1 MPLAYYRL
9 SPTMFVR
16 LMITI
21 WTAYIVAFVPNYQKT
36 AYQNTP
42 ARNYGY
48 YDGYDEDN
56 AGYPAGH
63 GYPVINSAKDA
74 QLYDNYV
81 IEIDVADLEGTNRYK
96 DNVIG
101 KKVYRGP
108 FVRAINNNLSDYG
121 IGQYYIATLESG
133 EKIILFLDDTA
144 LDLPKSGK
152 VILPVGKTCRVKR
165 NSVFDYIQDKYQLSD
180 ENALWYADMSGRWRE
195 GEQVKE
201 LEKKKTYLYLGT
213 MVVMVLVQILLHVA
227 FLRKIK
233 EMTEVVEK

>member
-1 MPLAYYRL
+1 
-9 SPTMFVR
+9 MFVR

-21 WTAYIVAFVPNYQKT
+21 WIAYIVAFVPNYQKT
-36 AYQNTP
+36 AYKNTP

-56 AGYPAGH
+56 AGYPAGQ

-81 IEIDVADLEGTNRYK
+81 IEISVADLEGTNRYK

-101 KKVYRGP
+101 KKVYRGSL
-108 FVRAINNNLSDYG
+108 VRAINNNLSDYG
-121 IGQYYIATLESG
+121 IGQYYVATLESE
-133 EKIILFLDDTA
+133 EKIIVFLDDTA

-152 VILPVGKTCRVKR
+152 IILPVGKTCRVKR

-201 LEKKKTYLYLGT
+201 LGK
-213 MVVMVLVQILLHVA
+213 
-227 FLRKIK
+227 R
-233 EMTEVVEK
+233 